1 MLITTITVINLFK
14 ITQFLF
20 LEMFYCSV
28 VFFHQQFGMFETV
41 TSGVI
46 DFFPKQLTNKRVL
59 VNIVTGLAFF
69 ICGLPLTMN
78 VSWLLFGFFCKT
90 NIFCH

>member
-1 MLITTITVINLFK
+1 
-14 ITQFLF
+14 
-20 LEMFYCSV
+20 
-28 VFFHQQFGMFETV
+28 MFETV

-78 VSWLLFGFFCKT
+78 VNVFVFISSLLHLVS
-90 NIFCH
+90 IFVSCIIGVQSKISVLEENDIKK